1 MDPRLSIVVT
11 SPALDRL
18 GDLRRLIDSL
28 ASQTETRIELI
39 FVAENSVMLLE
50 EVKEYARQKGV
61 NGTFAFNQGTH
72 GLAHC
77 RNLGS
82 KLANAEIIAMIDDDV
97 VLSPNWVEAILDS
110 FKDPEVVGVTGP
122 AYPLWE
128 KESMAWLPEEFYWLI
143 SCTAWHFPRN
153 PSNIRSA
160 WGMNMAFRREA
171 ILEAGGFLELSGYHK
186 PMAEDLEFSLRVK
199 FRTGKRIIFNEKAYV
214 WHRVHSYRLSWQYV
228 SERSRHIGTS
238 RYMIKK
244 LYGAPYEK
252 EYDLLLRVVRKLPR
266 RFITAPRESR
276 RVLKLVV
283 MVAINI
289 AVGYLSPI
297 LLRSQENQDFL
308 LAALAK
314 RDQRHADATPPTTTA
329 NYFQRGR

>member
-1 MDPRLSIVVT
+1 VNPRLSIVVT

-18 GDLRRLIDSL
+18 SDLRSLIDSL
-28 ASQTETRIELI
+28 ASQTETRSELI

-50 EVKEYARQKGV
+50 EVKEYARQKGIE
-61 NGTFAFNQGTH
+61 GTFVFNRGTQ
-72 GLAHC
+72 GLAQG
-77 RNLGS
+77 RNLGF
-82 KLANAEIIAMIDDDV
+82 KFANAEVIAMIDDDV
-97 VLSPNWVEAILDS
+97 VLSPNWVEAIFDS
-110 FKDPEVVGVTGP
+110 FKNPEVVGVTGP

-128 KESMAWLPEEFYWLI
+128 EESMAWLPEEFYWLI
-143 SCTAWHFPRN
+143 SCTAWHVPRN

-214 WHRVHSYRLSWQYV
+214 WHRVHSYRLSWRYV

-252 EYDLLLRVVRKLPR
+252 EYDLLLRVLRKLPR

-276 RVLKLVV
+276 RVLELVV
-283 MVAINI
+283 MVAFNI
-289 AVGYLSPI
+289 AVGYLSPL

-308 LAALAK
+308 LAASAK
-314 RDQRHADATPPTTTA
+314 RDRRHADATPPITTA
-329 NYFQRGR
+329 DYIQRVR